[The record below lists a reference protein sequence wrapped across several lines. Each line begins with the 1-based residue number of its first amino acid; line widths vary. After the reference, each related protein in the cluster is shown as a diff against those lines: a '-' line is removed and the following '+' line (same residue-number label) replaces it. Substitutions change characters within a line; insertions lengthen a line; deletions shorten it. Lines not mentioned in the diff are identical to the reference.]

1 MLPNYIISRVRNY
14 ATLNVTSNKIKRNQ
28 HKLKKLNNAAI
39 VKL

>member
-28 HKLKKLNNAAI
+28 KKSTQIKKA
-39 VKL
+39 